1 MQIRIYKIV
10 SGVTTME
17 QWVENLTA
25 AVWVAVKVQV

>member
-25 AVWVAVKVQV
+25 AVQVAAEAWI